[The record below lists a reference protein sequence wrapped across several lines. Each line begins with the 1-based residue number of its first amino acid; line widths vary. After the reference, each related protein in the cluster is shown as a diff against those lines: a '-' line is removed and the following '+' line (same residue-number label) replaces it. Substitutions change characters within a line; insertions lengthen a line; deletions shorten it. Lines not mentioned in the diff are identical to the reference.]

1 MTNIVWGHA
10 RPLCLVAAA
19 CGALLFVSAA
29 CRDAGTNDAAQRE
42 AGAASNNSAAAS
54 NTAAAGGDP
63 SKLDAEIVRLE
74 KQAEKNPG
82 NAETLTELARACVRR
97 GNAYRE
103 AGRLREAMDDYRRA
117 QRNDPDNEEA
127 QRNAAEIAPQ
137 VEGTPT
143 GEYGE
148 PAPLPIS
155 PNVADDDAKPTPTP
169 TPKKQ

>member
-1 MTNIVWGHA
+1 MTNIVRGQGRA
-10 RPLCLVAAA
+10 FCLVAAA

-29 CRDAGTNDAAQRE
+29 CREGGREDGAQTNT
-42 AGAASNNSAAAS
+42 GAASNNSAAA
-54 NTAAAGGDP
+54 NNAPAGGDP
-63 SKLDAEIVRLE
+63 SQLDAEIERLE

-82 NAETLTELARACVRR
+82 NAETLAELSRAYGRR
-97 GNAYRE
+97 GNSHRE

-117 QRNDPDNEEA
+117 LSKDPDNEEA

-155 PNVADDDAKPTPTP
+155 PNVADDETKPTP
-169 TPKKQ
+169 TPKKP

>member
-1 MTNIVWGHA
+1 MTNIVRGQA
-10 RPLCLVAAA
+10 RSVCLVAAVS
-19 CGALLFVSAA
+19 GALLFASAA
-29 CRDAGTNDAAQRE
+29 CREGGTNESAQTNG
-42 AGAASNNSAAAS
+42 GAASNNSANNA
-54 NTAAAGGDP
+54 AAAGGDP
-63 SKLDAEIVRLE
+63 AKLDAEIERFE

-82 NAETLTELARACVRR
+82 NAETLAELSRAYARR
-97 GNAYRE
+97 GNSHRE

-117 QRNDPDNEEA
+117 LSKDPDNEEA

-155 PNVADDDAKPTPTP
+155 PNVADDEAKPTP

>member
-1 MTNIVWGHA
+1 MTNIVRGQA
-10 RPLCLVAAA
+10 RSVCLVAAVA
-19 CGALLFVSAA
+19 GALLFASAA
-29 CRDAGTNDAAQRE
+29 CRQSGRDDGAQTNT
-42 AGAASNNSAAAS
+42 GAASNSSAAA
-54 NTAAAGGDP
+54 NNAPAGGDP
-63 SKLDAEIVRLE
+63 AKLDAEIERLE

-82 NAETLTELARACVRR
+82 NAETLAELARAYVRR
-97 GNAYRE
+97 GNANRA
-103 AGRLREAMDDYRRA
+103 AGRLREAMDDSRRA

-155 PNVADDDAKPTPTP
+155 PNVAEDEAKPTPTP
-169 TPKKQ
+169 KKP

>member
-1 MTNIVWGHA
+1 MTNIVRGQA
-10 RPLCLVAAA
+10 RSVCLFAAVS
-19 CGALLFVSAA
+19 GALFFASAA

-42 AGAASNNSAAAS
+42 AGAASNNSAAA
-54 NTAAAGGDP
+54 NNAPAGGDP
-63 SKLDAEIVRLE
+63 SKLDAEIERLE

-82 NAETLTELARACVRR
+82 NAETLAELSRAYGRR
-97 GNAYRE
+97 GNSHRE

-117 QRNDPDNEEA
+117 LSKDPDNEEA

-155 PNVADDDAKPTPTP
+155 PNVADDDTTPTPTP

>member
-1 MTNIVWGHA
+1 MTNIVRGQA
-10 RPLCLVAAA
+10 RSVCLVAAVT
-19 CGALLFVSAA
+19 GALLFATAA
-29 CRDAGTNDAAQRE
+29 CRDGGTNESAQTNG
-42 AGAASNNSAAAS
+42 GAASNNSSAANNAP
-54 NTAAAGGDP
+54 AGGDP
-63 SKLDAEIVRLE
+63 AKLDAEIERLE

-82 NAETLTELARACVRR
+82 NAETLAELARAYVRR
-97 GNAYRE
+97 GNAYRD
-103 AGRLREAMDDYRRA
+103 AQRLREAMDDYRRA

-155 PNVADDDAKPTPTP
+155 PNVADDETKPTP